1 MERLQEEIKRLQ
13 NMREV
18 TDRLHQDAGVQF
30 NYLVPMSGKFSFCMH
45 EHYKFLP
52 GSFIF
57 TQLVFV
63 ESMLL
68 VRSCLRSV
76 ESFSCWIGRSMVSG
90 FRCLRV
96 PPLSPVTLLS
106 RPLDYSPEYGEAI

>member
-1 MERLQEEIKRLQ
+1 MSLLVEVERLQEEIKRLQ

-52 GSFIF
+52 GYFYLYSA
-57 TQLVFV
+57 VFV
-63 ESMLL
+63 ESIML
-68 VRSCLRSV
+68 V
-76 ESFSCWIGRSMVSG
+76 EAV
-90 FRCLRV
+90 
-96 PPLSPVTLLS
+96 
-106 RPLDYSPEYGEAI
+106 